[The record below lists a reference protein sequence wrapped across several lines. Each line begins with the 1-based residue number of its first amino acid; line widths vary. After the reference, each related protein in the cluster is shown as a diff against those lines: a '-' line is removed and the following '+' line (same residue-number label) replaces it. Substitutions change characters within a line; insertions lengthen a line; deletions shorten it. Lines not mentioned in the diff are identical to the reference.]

1 MLPKRQFKVLSAIAT
16 VLIAVAWVALLLPQ
30 KQARA
35 ENAAAACDEFG
46 LALLATPMAP
56 WKGAP
61 LSVIFAT
68 EKPLAGELALVGPKG
83 DIAAQSDAIQG
94 GPPYFWFAE
103 IDKPQAGTWHAKLTR
118 EGAAPGCREVTREI
132 VVGAKRPR
140 GPRGGKGVWP
150 VRAEWN
156 RGHENLYSAWV
167 QKLFDAPLDEE
178 LSWKAA
184 GEVLHDKS
192 RNVLFDHL
200 GLREDQKKAVIR
212 PDCADLPYFL
222 RAYFAFKMGLPFGY
236 AKCTRGGGGAP
247 PRCTKWWNI
256 AKEEPTQSKIGRRSS
271 RNSRLFGAGSR
282 QARAVRYSIPKRPN
296 GLVSGFQH
304 YLRRTIADGVHSG
317 NGRTANDDDNTDFY
331 PVPLTREALRPGTIY
346 ADPYGHIL
354 ILVKRVPQTDKGA
367 GVFLAV
373 DGQPDGTVARKRFW
387 RGNFL
392 FSQDPALGG
401 PGFKRIRPIVRKKNG
416 TLHRLTNA
424 EIADNPDYGDFSLQQ
439 SKVTVE
445 EFYDGMD
452 DVMSPAPLDPVQAMK
467 EAVTS
472 LEEQVNARV
481 NSVENGR
488 KFLASARKKVDMP
501 DGASIFETSGPWE
514 NFATPSRDLR
524 LLIAMDVVRN
534 FPDRVARRPERYA
547 MPAGKSPEEVKAQL
561 EDVLHSELAARK
573 FSYKRSDG
581 SSWTLT
587 LDDLLVRIGD
597 LEMAYNINDCAEVRW
612 GALEGSEEAST
623 CKRRAPA
630 AQTKKMASKY
640 RPWFTERRRPPR
652 G

>member
-1 MLPKRQFKVLSAIAT
+1 MLPKRQSLTAIAA
-16 VLIAVAWVALLLPQ
+16 LPIACALVALLFPQ
-30 KQARA
+30 TQVRA
-35 ENAAAACDEFG
+35 EDAAPVCDEFG
-46 LALLATPMAP
+46 LALLSSPTAP

-61 LSVIFAT
+61 LRVIFAT
-68 EKPLAGELALVGPKG
+68 EKPLAGELALVAPSGTV
-83 DIAAQSDAIQG
+83 AAQSSNTQG

-103 IDKPQAGTWHAKLTR
+103 IAKPESGTWQAKLTR
-118 EGAAPGCREVTREI
+118 NGAAPDCREVTRDI
-132 VVGAKRPR
+132 VVGAKQPR
-140 GPRGGKGVWP
+140 GPRGSKHVWP
-150 VRAEWN
+150 VRGPWDRSA
-156 RGHENLYSAWV
+156 ENLYSAWI

-178 LSWKAA
+178 LSWKAM
-184 GEVLHDKS
+184 GEVLHNES
-192 RNVLFDHL
+192 RNVLFNHL

-247 PRCTKWWNI
+247 PRCPKWWNI
-256 AKEEPTQSKIGRRSS
+256 ANEEPPPAIRSPVVRNTGLRGTRARR
-271 RNSRLFGAGSR
+271 
-282 QARAVRYSIPKRPN
+282 VRYAARKRPQ
-296 GLVSGFQH
+296 GLVPGFQY

-317 NGRTANDDDNTDFY
+317 NGRTAANDDNTDFY

-354 ILVKRVPQTDKGA
+354 ILVKRVAQTDESA

-392 FSQDPALGG
+392 FAQDPALGG

-416 TLHRLTNA
+416 TLRRLINA
-424 EIADNPDYGDFSLQQ
+424 EIADNPEYGDFSLQQ
-439 SKVTVE
+439 STTGVE
-445 EFYDGMD
+445 EFYDRMD

-488 KFLASARKKVDMP
+488 KFLASARKNVEMP

-524 LLIAMDVVRN
+524 LLIAIDVVRN

-547 MPAGKSPEEVKAQL
+547 MPAGKTPAEVKALL
-561 EDVLHSELAARK
+561 EAVLLSELRARK

-581 SSWTLT
+581 SSWSLT
-587 LDDLLVRIGD
+587 LDDLLVRIAD

-612 GALEGSEEAST
+612 GALEGSEEVST
-623 CKRRAPA
+623 CKRRAPT
-630 AQTKKMASKY
+630 AQTRKMASKY
-640 RPWFTERRRPPR
+640 RPWFSERRRPPR

>member
-1 MLPKRQFKVLSAIAT
+1 MLPKRQFKDLAAIAT
-16 VLIAVAWVALLLPQ
+16 VLIACALLLPQ

-35 ENAAAACDEFG
+35 EDATPVCDEFG

-61 LSVIFAT
+61 LRVIFAS
-68 EKPLAGELALVGPKG
+68 EKPLAGELELIAPKG
-83 DIAAQSDAIQG
+83 EVAAQTNAIQG
-94 GPPYFWFAE
+94 GPPYFWYAE
-103 IDKPQAGTWHAKLTR
+103 IAKPQAGTWQAKLTR
-118 EGAAPGCREVTREI
+118 DEAAPACREVTREI
-132 VVGAKRPR
+132 VVKAKRPR
-140 GPRGGKGVWP
+140 GARGGKGVWP

-156 RGHENLYSAWV
+156 RANENLYSAWI
-167 QKLFDAPLDEE
+167 QILFDAPLDEE

-184 GEVLHDKS
+184 GEVLHDQS
-192 RNVLFDHL
+192 RNVLFNHL

-256 AKEEPTQSKIGRRSS
+256 AKEEPRQTIRGSRSS
-271 RNSRLFGAGSR
+271 RNAGRFGSSR
-282 QARAVRYSIPKRPN
+282 RAQSVRYSVPKRPN
-296 GLVSGFQH
+296 GLVPGFQH

-331 PVPLTREALRPGTIY
+331 PVPLTGEALRPGTIY

-392 FSQDPALGG
+392 FAQDPALGG
-401 PGFKRIRPIVRKKNG
+401 PGFKRIRPIERKKNG

-424 EIADNPDYGDFSLQQ
+424 EINDNPDYRDFSLQQ
-439 SKVTVE
+439 SKITVE
-445 EFYDGMD
+445 EFYDRMD

-488 KFLASARKKVDMP
+488 QFLATARKKVDMP

-534 FPDRVARRPERYA
+534 FPNRVARRPERYA
-547 MPAGKSPEEVKAQL
+547 MPAGKSPEDVKAQL

-581 SSWTLT
+581 SPWTLT

-630 AQTKKMASKY
+630 AQTKKMASEY
-640 RPWFTERRRPPR
+640 RPWFSERRRPPR